1 MYDFDFGVAQK
12 WHCYGFCWRKWVFG
26 ECLDLINRL
35 GPKTHDECQA
45 QNAFL
50 PGDWGRPVSRSD

>member
-50 PGDWGRPVSRSD
+50 PGE